1 MSFELSGDTVFF
13 FSDPAGARAC
23 LAAAFLLRQRR
34 PAARIRLFSNRVHTS
49 GGETLPDLAVEH
61 ADAVDAACFDGAS
74 YVFTGTSHPDSSGS
88 FELHAIE
95 AAERLGLPTAA
106 FVDHWVNFRLRFESD
121 RRLILPRTI
130 LVIDEEAR
138 RRAIAEGL
146 PADRL
151 QIWPNPHLVYLAR
164 HWRPRAGRA
173 ATRRLLGLGD
183 EQAFVIL
190 YAPDPIRM
198 RDPGGRRG
206 FDEIGATRDLLTCLG
221 GLGDRVQV
229 LAKLHPLQPAEPIRT
244 LLAGSPQVIVAAEG
258 PTDVRQTDRQTDVPE
273 LIHASD
279 AVVGFFSNLLLE
291 ADALKRPVVRY
302 YPGDR
307 ASDPLAHLTLGTRV
321 GSVGELA
328 SELRRLRAEALKIRS

>member
-1 MSFELSGDTVFF
+1 VSFELSGDTAFF

-23 LAAAFLLRQRR
+23 LAAAFLLRQRQ
-34 PAARIRLFSNRVHTS
+34 PAARARLFSNRAHAF
-49 GGETLPDLAVEH
+49 GGGAPSDLAVEQI
-61 ADAVDAACFDGAS
+61 DAIHPDCFEGAS
-74 YVFTGTSHPDSSGS
+74 FVFTGTSHPESSGS
-88 FELHAIE
+88 FELQAID

-121 RRLILPRTI
+121 RGLILPRTI

-138 RRAIAEGL
+138 GRAIAEGL
-146 PADRL
+146 PQDRL
-151 QIWPNPHLVYLAR
+151 QIWPNPHLVYLAH
-164 HWRPRAGRA
+164 HWRPRVDRA

-183 EQAFVIL
+183 EQTFVIL
-190 YAPDPIRM
+190 YAPDPIKM
-198 RDPGGRRG
+198 RDPDGRRG
-206 FDEIGATRDLLTCLG
+206 FDETGATRDLLACLG
-221 GLGDRVQV
+221 GLGDRAQV
-229 LAKLHPLQPAEPIRT
+229 LAKLHPLQPTEPLRT
-244 LLAGSPQVIVAAEG
+244 VLAASPQVIVAAG
-258 PTDVRQTDRQTDVPE
+258 QADVPE

-307 ASDPLAHLTLGTRV
+307 ASDPLAHLPFGTRV

-328 SELRRLRAEALKIRS
+328 SELGRLRAEALRIRS

>member
-1 MSFELSGDTVFF
+1 MSFELSADTVFF

-34 PAARIRLFSNRVHTS
+34 PGARVRLFSNRIHTF
-49 GGETLPDLAVEH
+49 GCEAPPDLAVEH
-61 ADAVDAACFDGAS
+61 LDAVDAACFEGAAG
-74 YVFTGTSHPDSSGS
+74 VFTGTSHPDSSGS
-88 FELHAIE
+88 FELRAIE

-121 RRLILPRTI
+121 RGLILPRTI

-146 PADRL
+146 PEDRL

-164 HWRPRAGRA
+164 HWRPRGGRA
-173 ATRRLLGLGD
+173 ATRRLLGLDD
-183 EQAFVIL
+183 ETFVIL
-190 YAPDPIRM
+190 YASDPIRM
-198 RDPGGRRG
+198 RDPGGQRG
-206 FDEIGATRDLLTCLG
+206 FDEIGATQDLLACLG
-221 GLGDRVQV
+221 GLGDRVQLLV
-229 LAKLHPLQPAEPIRT
+229 KLHPLQPAEPIRT
-244 LLAGSPQVIVAAEG
+244 LLAAAPQVIVA
-258 PTDVRQTDRQTDVPE
+258 DDRQTGCQTDVPE

-291 ADALKRPVVRY
+291 ADALKRAVVRY

-307 ASDPLAHLTLGTRV
+307 ASDPLAHLALGTRV
-321 GSVGELA
+321 GSVGALS
-328 SELRRLRAEALKIRS
+328 SELRRLRAEALRILG

>member
-13 FSDPAGARAC
+13 CSDPAGARAC
-23 LAAAFLLRQRR
+23 LAAAFLLRQRE
-34 PAARIRLFSNRVHTS
+34 PAARVRLFSNRIHTF
-49 GGETLPDLAVEH
+49 GGEAPPDLAVEH
-61 ADAVDAACFDGAS
+61 VDTVDAACFDGAAM
-74 YVFTGTSHPDSSGS
+74 VFTGTSHPDSSGS
-88 FELHAIE
+88 FELQAIE

-121 RRLILPRTI
+121 RRLILPRAI

-146 PADRL
+146 PEDRL

-164 HWRPRAGRA
+164 HWRPRLGRA
-173 ATRRLLGLGD
+173 ATRHLLGLAD
-183 EQAFVIL
+183 EQTFVIL

-198 RDPGGRRG
+198 RDPDGQRG
-206 FDEIGATRDLLTCLG
+206 FDEIGATQDLLACIG
-221 GLGDRVQV
+221 SLGDRVQAI
-229 LAKLHPLQPAEPIRT
+229 AKLHPLQPAEPIRT
-244 LLAGSPQVIVAAEG
+244 LLAGSPQVILA
-258 PTDVRQTDRQTDVPE
+258 DDRQIDRQVDVPE

-307 ASDPLAHLTLGTRV
+307 ASDPLAHLALGTRV
-321 GSVGELA
+321 GSVGELS
-328 SELRRLRAEALKIRS
+328 SELRRLRAEALTIRS

>member
-1 MSFELSGDTVFF
+1 VSFELAGDTVFF
-13 FSDPAGARAC
+13 CSDPAGARAC

-34 PAARIRLFSNRVHTS
+34 PGAHVRLFSNRTHTF
-49 GGETLPDLAVEH
+49 GADVPVDLAIEH
-61 ADAVDAACFDGAS
+61 IDAVHDACFAGAS
-74 YVFTGTSHPDSSGS
+74 FVFTGTSHPDSSAS
-88 FELHAIE
+88 FELQAID

-106 FVDHWVNFRLRFESD
+106 FVDHWTNFRLRFESD

-130 LVIDEEAR
+130 LVIDDEAR

-146 PADRL
+146 PEDRL

-164 HWRPRAGRA
+164 HWRPRDGRA

-183 EQAFVIL
+183 EQTFVIL

-198 RDPGGRRG
+198 RDPGGQRG
-206 FDEIGATRDLLTCLG
+206 FDEIGATHDLLACLG

-244 LLAGSPQVIVAAEG
+244 LLASSPQVIVAG
-258 PTDVRQTDRQTDVPE
+258 DRQTERQTDVPE

-279 AVVGFFSNLLLE
+279 TVVGFFSNLLLE

-307 ASDPLAHLTLGTRV
+307 ASDPLAHLALGTRV

-328 SELRRLRAEALKIRS
+328 RELRRLHAEALRIRA

>member
-1 MSFELSGDTVFF
+1 VSFELSGDTVFF

-23 LAAAFLLRQRR
+23 LAAAFLLRQRQ
-34 PAARIRLFSNRVHTS
+34 PAARVRLFSNRSHTV
-49 GGETLPDLAVEH
+49 GGDAPPDLAVEH
-61 ADAVDAACFDGAS
+61 VDAVRAACFEGAS
-74 YVFTGTSHPDSSGS
+74 FVFTGTSHPDSSGS
-88 FELHAIE
+88 FELQAID

-121 RRLILPRTI
+121 RGLILPRTI

-146 PADRL
+146 PEDRL

-164 HWRPRAGRA
+164 HWRPRADRA
-173 ATRRLLGLGD
+173 TTRRLLGLGD
-183 EQAFVIL
+183 SQAFVIL

-198 RDPGGRRG
+198 RDPDGRRG
-206 FDEIGATRDLLTCLG
+206 FDEIGATHDLLACLG
-221 GLGDRVQV
+221 GLGDGVQV

-244 LLAGSPQVIVAAEG
+244 LLGSSPQVIVA
-258 PTDVRQTDRQTDVPE
+258 DRQADVPD

-321 GSVGELA
+321 ASAGELS
-328 SELRRLRAEALKIRS
+328 SELRRLRAEALRIR

>member
-1 MSFELSGDTVFF
+1 MSFDLSGDTAFF

-23 LAAAFLLRQRR
+23 LAAAFLLRQRQ
-34 PAARIRLFSNRVHTS
+34 PAARVRLFSNRTHS
-49 GGETLPDLAVEH
+49 FGGGAPPDLAVEH
-61 ADAVDAACFDGAS
+61 VDAVHTACFEGAS
-74 YVFTGTSHPDSSGS
+74 IVFTGTSHPDSSGS
-88 FELHAIE
+88 FELQAIE

-106 FVDHWVNFRLRFESD
+106 FVDHWVNFRLRFEFD

-146 PADRL
+146 PEDRL
-151 QIWPNPHLVYLAR
+151 QIWPNPHLAYLAG
-164 HWRPRAGRA
+164 HWRPRGDRA
-173 ATRRLLGLGD
+173 ETRRLLGLGD
-183 EQAFVIL
+183 EQTFVIL

-206 FDEIGATRDLLTCLG
+206 FDEIGATHDLLACLG

-229 LAKLHPLQPAEPIRT
+229 LAKLHPLQPAEPLRT
-244 LLAGSPQVIVAAEG
+244 LLAGSPQVIVA
-258 PTDVRQTDRQTDVPE
+258 DDRQTDVPE

-307 ASDPLAHLTLGTRV
+307 ASDPLAHLALGTRV
-321 GSVGELA
+321 GSVGELS
-328 SELRRLRAEALKIRS
+328 SELRRLHAEALRVHS

>member
-1 MSFELSGDTVFF
+1 VSFALSGDTVFF

-34 PAARIRLFSNRVHTS
+34 PAARVRLFSNRIRS
-49 GGETLPDLAVEH
+49 FGGDAPPDLAVEH
-61 ADAVDAACFDGAS
+61 VDAVHAACFEGAS
-74 YVFTGTSHPDSSGS
+74 IVFTGTSHPDSSGS
-88 FELHAIE
+88 FELQAID

-121 RRLILPRTI
+121 RGLILPRTI

-146 PADRL
+146 PEDRL

-164 HWRPRAGRA
+164 HWRPRGGRA
-173 ATRRLLGLGD
+173 ATRRLLSLGD
-183 EQAFVIL
+183 EQTFVIL

-206 FDEIGATRDLLTCLG
+206 FDEIGATHDLLACLG

-229 LAKLHPLQPAEPIRT
+229 LVKLHPLQPAEPIRT
-244 LLAGSPQVIVAAEG
+244 LLASSPQVIVAAAG
-258 PTDVRQTDRQTDVPE
+258 QTDVGQTDVPE

-307 ASDPLAHLTLGTRV
+307 ASDPLAHLALGTRV

-328 SELRRLRAEALKIRS
+328 NELRRLRAEALKTRS

>member
-23 LAAAFLLRQRR
+23 LAAAFLLRQRQ
-34 PAARIRLFSNRVHTS
+34 PAARIRLFSNRAHAST
-49 GGETLPDLAVEH
+49 GEAPPDLEVGHVDAVH
-61 ADAVDAACFDGAS
+61 ADCFDGAS
-74 YVFTGTSHPDSSGS
+74 FVFTGTSHPDSSGS
-88 FELHAIE
+88 FELRAIAE
-95 AAERLGLPTAA
+95 AERLGLPTAA

-121 RRLILPRTI
+121 RGLILPRTI

-164 HWRPRAGRA
+164 HWRPRGDRA

-183 EQAFVIL
+183 EQTFVIL

-206 FDEIGATRDLLTCLG
+206 FDEIGATRDLLASLG

-244 LLAGSPQVIVAAEG
+244 VLASSPQVIVAAGQAE
-258 PTDVRQTDRQTDVPE
+258 VPE

-291 ADALKRPVVRY
+291 ADALQRPVVRY

-307 ASDPLAHLTLGTRV
+307 ASDPLAHLALGTRV
-321 GSVGELA
+321 GSAGELA
-328 SELRRLRAEALKIRS
+328 SELGRLRAEALRIRS

>member
-1 MSFELSGDTVFF
+1 VSFELAGDTTFF

-23 LAAAFLLRQRR
+23 LAAAFLLRHHQ
-34 PAARIRLFSNRVHTS
+34 PGARVRLFSNRVHTF
-49 GGETLPDLAVEH
+49 GGDAPADLAVEQV
-61 ADAVDAACFDGAS
+61 DAVHTACFEGS
-74 YVFTGTSHPDSSGS
+74 SFVFTGTSHPESSGA
-88 FELHAIE
+88 FELQAID

-121 RRLILPRTI
+121 GRLILPGTI

-164 HWRPRAGRA
+164 HWRPRGDRA
-173 ATRRLLGLGD
+173 ATRRLLGLRD
-183 EQAFVIL
+183 EQTFVIL

-198 RDPGGRRG
+198 RDPDGRRG
-206 FDEIGATRDLLTCLG
+206 FDEIGATNDLLACLG

-229 LAKLHPLQPAEPIRT
+229 LVKLHPLQPAEPLRT
-244 LLAGSPQVIVAAEG
+244 VLASSPQVIVAG
-258 PTDVRQTDRQTDVPE
+258 DRQTDVPE

-321 GSVGELA
+321 GSVGALA
-328 SELRRLRAEALKIRS
+328 SELRRLRAEVLRIRP